1 MHKIV
6 LITGF
11 IDKSFKYREEIY
23 FKYFLDKKY
32 DIYLFSSFFSP
43 PQKNNKKVFSRLNHK
58 HFRIRSFIKFKDI
71 VIFPLFFRLRKI
83 KPDLIHLFD
92 AQQLVGFI
100 PFLYS
105 KFYSVPF
112 IYEHELRIIPTG
124 IFGRI
129 RFILFTKPLIKL
141 YSNHAALVRTVTPA
155 GKNLILKCFNKNNC
169 EIEDKIVI
177 TSLPFSFN
185 DNLFLFSGLKSSSR
199 ILNLSF
205 SGKIDDFKFQLLLSI
220 LNSIVSIENESVVF
234 HFVFD
239 LNQKQIEKINEIF
252 NKSKLFKIVY
262 HGLLSQEKYLELIVN
277 FDAMLFVSPTISYFE
292 AIGLNLLIFI
302 KSDSTSDH
310 LNSKNIIKYKPE
322 TIISD
327 FLFFLDYVRNFFY
340 STDSQFSQDT
350 VVKQLEKQY
359 LTIIESN

>member
-1 MHKIV
+1 M
-6 LITGF
+6 
-11 IDKSFKYREEIY
+11 
-23 FKYFLDKKY
+23 
-32 DIYLFSSFFSP
+32 
-43 PQKNNKKVFSRLNHK
+43 
-58 HFRIRSFIKFKDI
+58 
-71 VIFPLFFRLRKI
+71 
-83 KPDLIHLFD
+83 
-92 AQQLVGFI
+92 
-100 PFLYS
+100 
-105 KFYSVPF
+105 
-112 IYEHELRIIPTG
+112 
-124 IFGRI
+124 
-129 RFILFTKPLIKL
+129 
-141 YSNHAALVRTVTPA
+141 
-155 GKNLILKCFNKNNC
+155 
-169 EIEDKIVI
+169 
-177 TSLPFSFN
+177 
-185 DNLFLFSGLKSSSR
+185 
-199 ILNLSF
+199 
-205 SGKIDDFKFQLLLSI
+205 LSI

-292 AIGLNLLIFI
+292 AIGLNLPIFI
-302 KSDSTSDH
+302 KSDSNSDH